1 MLIDSHAHLQDPL
14 LLPDLEDVL
23 ARALAVGVQAIICP
37 GYDLESSRQAIKLA
51 EKYAPVWAAVGLHPE
66 NIADRG
72 EDVFAELRDLV
83 HHQQVVAVGEIGLDY
98 VNGVPDQEAQ
108 KTVFRRQLE
117 LAATMNLPAIIHNRE
132 SHADLL
138 TTVRDIGPLPQG
150 GVMHCFSGSSELAKE
165 CVKLGYY
172 ISYAGPVTFKN
183 ARRLP
188 GTVANVPADRLLVE
202 TDSPYLSPEPYRG
215 KRNEPARVVHVAAKL
230 ADILGRELEEL
241 APILTVNT
249 KRLFYRLK

>member
-1 MLIDSHAHLQDPL
+1 MPICKTRCCYGFGGCPSS
-14 LLPDLEDVL
+14 
-23 ARALAVGVQAIICP
+23 ALAVGVQAIICP

-51 EKYAPVWAAVGLHPE
+51 EKYAPAWAAVGLHPE
-66 NIADRG
+66 NIVDRG

-83 HHQQVVAVGEIGLDY
+83 HHPQVVAVGEIGLDY

-202 TDSPYLSPEPYRG
+202 TDGPYLS
-215 KRNEPARVVHVAAKL
+215 RNPTGEKTSRSGCSRSGKL

-249 KRLFYRLK
+249 KRLFTA